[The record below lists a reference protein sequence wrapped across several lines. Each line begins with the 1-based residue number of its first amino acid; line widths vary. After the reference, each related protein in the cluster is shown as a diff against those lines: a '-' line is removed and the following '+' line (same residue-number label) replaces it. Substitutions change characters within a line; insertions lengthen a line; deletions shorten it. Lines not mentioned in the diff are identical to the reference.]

1 MKCNC
6 IIPKCQIID
15 IEKRINKDSSITWFE
30 VDFLA
35 GYDRNKVT
43 CSKEFAETVKAGD
56 QVNIVLELTE
66 QAKNNLIVTKFK
78 ATGISK

>member
-15 IEKRINKDSSITWFE
+15 IEKKNNKDNSISWFE
-30 VDFLA
+30 VDFIV
-35 GYDRNKVT
+35 GYDRNRVT
-43 CSKEFAETVKAGD
+43 CSKEFAESVKAGE

-66 QAKNNLIVTKFK
+66 QAKNNFIVTKFK
-78 ATGISK
+78 ATGTTK